1 MVVVVVGNFSAS
13 SRAPGAR
20 SPFDVHMSKAGSG
33 PPTKGRVDVCVRGN
47 AVWGWMGSGQK
58 THEGGKTPL
67 PRDGAAVQVDLR
79 VQSSRPFPHFSNCG
93 LRWDEGSLG

>member
-1 MVVVVVGNFSAS
+1 MRFG
-13 SRAPGAR
+13 
-20 SPFDVHMSKAGSG
+20 
-33 PPTKGRVDVCVRGN
+33 
-47 AVWGWMGSGQK
+47 GWMGSGQK